1 MTDDLRPE
9 YKRSVSVEIVREK
22 YADRIKT
29 DSKEVLVEPD
39 RFDHAE
45 LTCPNPSV
53 TQPMPAAFGDDLPV
67 MAPHWKLSTGDYH
80 RMIAAGILPE
90 DARIELIKGELIDM
104 GTVGYLHAST
114 VNLTNESLTE
124 LVRGRA
130 IVSTQNPLW
139 LGPHSEPQPDFT
151 LLRPRPDRYR
161 TGLPRAE
168 DVLLVIEIADA
179 SLRYDRDIKGP
190 LYALA
195 GLPEYWIVNLP
206 NRTIEIHRDPDK
218 TSGRY
223 LTVNEVSD
231 GTLSP
236 LALPD
241 LAVDITGWLN

>member
-1 MTDDLRPE
+1 MSAVLR
-9 YKRSVSVEIVREK
+9 
-22 YADRIKT
+22 T
-29 DSKEVLVEPD
+29 
-39 RFDHAE
+39 
-45 LTCPNPSV
+45 
-53 TQPMPAAFGDDLPV
+53 DLPV
-67 MAPHWKLSTGDYH
+67 MAPHWKLSTGVYH
-80 RMIAAGILPE
+80 QMIAAGILQE
-90 DARIELIKGELIDM
+90 DARIELIEGELIDM
-104 GTVGYLHAST
+104 APIGYLHVST
-114 VNLTNESLTE
+114 VNLINESLTQ

-130 IVSTQNPLW
+130 IVSTQNPIW

-179 SLRYDRDIKGP
+179 SLRYDRDIKGS

-206 NRTIEIHRDPDK
+206 DRTIEIHRDPDK

-223 LTVNEVSD
+223 LTVNEASD

-241 LAVDITGWLN
+241 LAIDFTDWLN